1 MTEERGWTQFI
12 MSGKISTKQKC
23 YNYRASLGLWGKI
36 VSYHLQTNVYALIGL
51 FIIGVISIWTYYFF
65 HENNGFTAN
74 LWLAIATSIM
84 ASFLLLLSETYV
96 KYKSHQND
104 LFLEGI
110 TKLGIANLHF
120 DRKELLADII
130 DRCDKELWICGY
142 RYHLNADLAL
152 QISNCASRGAAIRML
167 IVPPWSEA
175 FKVVYGD
182 KERITDNYITV
193 LNMIDDA
200 LPTGKSKDSKE
211 QPQIEVRFVNKP
223 LFSDTYKADHA
234 IITGPYMHNYDPQ
247 FGRLHAG
254 DFFTYELHQRSLLYD
269 RVLEEYEALWQEADK
284 ELDWDTYSLEIRSHL
299 YNCDFNDEE
308 KQAEL
313 RRCLKDIEK

>member
-1 MTEERGWTQFI
+1 MTVERGWTQSI
-12 MSGKISTKQKC
+12 MSAKIITKRKRS
-23 YNYRASLGLWGKI
+23 NYRASLGLWGKI

-51 FIIGVISIWTYYFF
+51 FTIGVISVWTYYFF
-65 HENNGFTAN
+65 HQDNGFTAN

-120 DRKELLADII
+120 DRRELLADMI
-130 DRCDKELWICGY
+130 DQCEKELWICGY
-142 RYHLNADLAL
+142 RYHLNAELAL
-152 QISNCASRGAAIRML
+152 QISNCAKRGTAIRML
-167 IVPPWSEA
+167 IVPPWLEA
-175 FKVVYGD
+175 FKLVYGD

-200 LPTGKSKDSKE
+200 LPTAQTKDSIDLS
-211 QPQIEVRFVNKP
+211 QIEVRFVNKP

-234 IITGPYMHNYDPQ
+234 IITGPYMHNTDPLY
-247 FGRLHAG
+247 GRLFAG

-269 RVLEEYEALWQEADK
+269 RVLEEYEALWSEADMV
-284 ELDWDTYSLEIRSHL
+284 LDWEIYSHKVRERLR
-299 YNCDFNDEE
+299 NCDFNDGE
-308 KQAEL
+308 KQNEL
-313 RRCLKDIEK
+313 KRCLKTIEK